1 MPNWTAFGTWPSN
14 AQGHFECSYTYVIQR
29 LALWQN
35 DMLSWMFDLFFIA
48 TVAYPSNSSICNAS
62 CMFQMIWWHLLLS
75 MLCAHTAFPSTGDAT
90 AALELLHQSQ
100 VKVTIKTGAQ
110 ILCSLSS
117 FCHTVQKIAVGV
129 ATGSRS
135 SPHTFLKSEISSH
148 SKKDKMPKEKC
159 SDFGSHLFTDLWQH
173 GHNIEGTHTPTWV
186 WHLQET
192 ASC

>member
-14 AQGHFECSYTYVIQR
+14 AQGHFECSYTCNSAPGTVAER
-29 LALWQN
+29 HAVLNVW
-35 DMLSWMFDLFFIA
+35 SFFIA

-75 MLCAHTAFPSTGDAT
+75 MLCAHAAFPSTGDAI

-110 ILCSLSS
+110 ILCSLPA
-117 FCHTVQKIAVGV
+117 FCHTVQKRAVGV

-135 SPHTFLKSEISSH
+135 SLQTSLKSEISS
-148 SKKDKMPKEKC
+148 
-159 SDFGSHLFTDLWQH
+159 
-173 GHNIEGTHTPTWV
+173 
-186 WHLQET
+186 
-192 ASC
+192 